1 MAHHLNLNIAM
12 ARQPHEG
19 VTALRRFVLTLRN
32 VRTGL
37 ATRQRA
43 KFVMVTHGILAGQ
56 YTLQERGLDPGSRFA
71 GTISLAGRDNG
82 RDCAVSHQD
91 LTGKAWLRCIAHVC
105 ASCASLHGSKHKRGR
120 AGNQK
125 QFTSRAELDTLA
137 CDAQP
142 VL

>member
-1 MAHHLNLNIAM
+1 MAHRLSLNIVE

-19 VTALRRFVLTLRN
+19 ATALRRFVLTLRN

-71 GTISLAGRDNG
+71 GTISLAGCDNG

-91 LTGKAWLRCIAHVC
+91 LTGKARLCFIAHQC
-105 ASCASLHGSKHKRGR
+105 ASHLSLPGSKHKRGR
-120 AGNQK
+120 AGDQK
-125 QFTSRAELDTLA
+125 HFTSRAELGKL
-137 CDAQP
+137 CM
-142 VL
+142 

>member
-1 MAHHLNLNIAM
+1 MAHHLSRNIVM

-19 VTALRRFVLTLRN
+19 ATALRRFVLTLRN

-71 GTISLAGRDNG
+71 GTISLAGRDDG

-91 LTGKAWLRCIAHVC
+91 LTGKARLPLHWTSVC
-105 ASCASLHGSKHKRGR
+105 KPCAAPR
-120 AGNQK
+120 Q
-125 QFTSRAELDTLA
+125 QTQTWA
-137 CDAQP
+137 CWRPEAFHQQG
-142 VL
+142 